1 LRDGAQVVLHLVR
14 GRDHAVAV
22 GDVRGDRHCRLAEL
36 AGQFIQTVDPAG

>member
-22 GDVRGDRHCRLAEL
+22 GDVRCDRHCRLAEL
-36 AGQFIQTVDPAG
+36 ANQFLQALDPAG